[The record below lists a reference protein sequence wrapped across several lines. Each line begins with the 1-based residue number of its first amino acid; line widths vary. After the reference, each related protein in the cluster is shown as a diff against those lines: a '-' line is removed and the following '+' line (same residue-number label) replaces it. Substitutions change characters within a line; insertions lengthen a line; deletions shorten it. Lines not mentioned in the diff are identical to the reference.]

1 MTIDWLWIGYV
12 LGFVMADWILPAIGE
27 WLDKRRGRKL

>member
-12 LGFVMADWILPAIGE
+12 LGFAMAGWILPAIGE
-27 WLDKRRGRKL
+27 WLDKRRVRKL